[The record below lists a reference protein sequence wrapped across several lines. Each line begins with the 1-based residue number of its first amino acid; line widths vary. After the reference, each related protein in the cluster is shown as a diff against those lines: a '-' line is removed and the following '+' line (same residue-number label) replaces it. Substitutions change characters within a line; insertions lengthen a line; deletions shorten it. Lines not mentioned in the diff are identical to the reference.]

1 MERLSEKVDY
11 MQQEQIEM
19 ESNQDAIRRDMEK
32 LRTGKSL
39 YVDIAR
45 EGEANSGEANS
56 GEARERDVM
65 TQLLDMLTSLMPLEQ
80 CSGPLLQLRIQLCSH
95 QFLPWHHSLRRQI
108 QLSLRNQTRPQP
120 DGWYQMG

>member
-1 MERLSEKVDY
+1 MQDPPTENDANGQEVSLVNILAAIQNQSLQTNAAIRQVNEGMERLSEKVDY

-39 YVDIAR
+39 YVDVAR

-56 GEARERDVM
+56 GEARERDVIII
-65 TQLLDMLTSLMPLEQ
+65 S
-80 CSGPLLQLRIQLCSH
+80 
-95 QFLPWHHSLRRQI
+95 
-108 QLSLRNQTRPQP
+108 
-120 DGWYQMG
+120 Y